1 MKDEKIIDREYLS
14 NLADFSDDDDLG
26 YEDLSAE
33 EAILLSQQLEE
44 ESSKVRDSII
54 YYEEVVEEVINYIEL
69 RSPEDG
75 IESPM
80 KRKIKEL
87 VNEAKLDRAKFI
99 EMMDGDNE
107 QVRKMINTYP
117 KKKDFKME
125 EFITWTNLL
134 GYNIKLVRDPHRYE
148 LGEMRS
154 SESDDRLVQ
163 FDQSEDFIPLKQM
176 LVELINASGL
186 KISNVKAFYSQKP
199 TSAYNIIERFK
210 KNNTMTTDTFSLW
223 LTLIGYDIQLV
234 KRTK

>member
-148 LGEMRS
+148 LGEIRS